1 MAHIDNIEKTSSRL
15 GPGPEREKKKRKRML
30 LVFGIWYLKIGF
42 GSDTRPPNQK
52 SDSNALSIVASSQ
65 NHREDDNMIY
75 DHRYVLRTHPIAR
88 EQWAIY
94 LSHGSVSVLEWGP
107 TLTAHLK
114 FDPPLAPL
122 QSQKLLS
129 AKLPKKWCRVSTSQ
143 WRRKKISSG
152 SD

>member
-1 MAHIDNIEKTSSRL
+1 MGLDPTRVPRTKNQIPTRYPSWRQVKT
-15 GPGPEREKKKRKRML
+15 
-30 LVFGIWYLKIGF
+30 V
-42 GSDTRPPNQK
+42 
-52 SDSNALSIVASSQ
+52 
-65 NHREDDNMIY
+65 EDDNMIY

-88 EQWAIY
+88 EQWAIH
-94 LSHGSVSVLEWGP
+94 LSHGSVSALEWGP

-143 WRRKKISSG
+143 WGRKKNPAALIKLRENQSVQFAG
-152 SD
+152 TLIILVQRNHG